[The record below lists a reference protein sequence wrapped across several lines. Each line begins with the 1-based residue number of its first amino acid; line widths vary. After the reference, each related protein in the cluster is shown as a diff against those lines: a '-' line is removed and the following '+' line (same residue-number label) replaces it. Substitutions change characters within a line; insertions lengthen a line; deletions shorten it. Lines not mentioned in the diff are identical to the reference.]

1 MLCEAGTSLVSQ
13 KEEATG
19 TGMEEFCEG
28 ETSLGETPGRTHDLM
43 SV

>member
-1 MLCEAGTSLVSQ
+1 MLCEAGPSLVSQ

-19 TGMEEFCEG
+19 TGMRTFCER
-28 ETSLGETPGRTHDLM
+28 ETSLGETPGKTHDLM